1 MQRIRMAFLAAGVL
15 VVAVFGLAS
24 PSSAEGEI
32 HTGNHAVDLC
42 IQQMI
47 DAESIDVECQEAPN
61 PMVPEKNEVI
71 WGTVGFAVVFGGI
84 AFFGY
89 PQIKKAM
96 NARTERIRSDLD
108 AADSQKAE
116 ADRLVAE
123 YQAKLA
129 DTRNESARIIEEA
142 RQTADGVR
150 RQLETKAQADIAEMR
165 VQAAADIESAKA
177 QALADLRGEVTSL
190 ALGAAEQVVQR
201 NLDDAANRAL
211 VEAYIDQVG
220 ASN

>member
-1 MQRIRMAFLAAGVL
+1 MQRIRMALLAAGV
-15 VVAVFGLAS
+15 VAMAMFAFAS
-24 PSSAEGEI
+24 PSSAEGETELR
-32 HTGNHAVDLC
+32 HDVHEC
-42 IQQMI
+42 IEQLE
-47 DAESIDVECQEAPN
+47 AANSIDVDCQAAPN
-61 PMVPEKNEVI
+61 PMVPETNEVI
-71 WGTVGFAVVFGGI
+71 WGTVGFVIVFGAI

-96 NARTERIRSDLD
+96 NARTERIASDLA

-116 ADRLVAE
+116 ADRLVAD

-129 DTRNESARIIEEA
+129 DARNESARIIEEA

-150 RQLETKAQADIAEMR
+150 RQLEAKAQADIAEMR
-165 VQAAADIESAKA
+165 AQAAADIEAAKS

-190 ALGAAEQVVQR
+190 AIGAAEQVVQR
-201 NLDDAANRAL
+201 NLNDDTNRAL

>member
-1 MQRIRMAFLAAGVL
+1 MQRIRMALLAATVLGVAL
-15 VVAVFGLAS
+15 VGFAA
-24 PSSAEGEI
+24 PASAEGDL
-32 HTGNHAVDLC
+32 THAEHLC
-42 IQQMI
+42 IEQIENGEGIESCQQ
-47 DAESIDVECQEAPN
+47 APN

-71 WGTVGFAVVFGGI
+71 WGAFGFFVVFGAI
-84 AFFGY
+84 AKFGY

-96 NARTERIRSDLD
+96 NERTERIRTDLET
-108 AADSQKAE
+108 ADNQKAE

-129 DTRNESARIIEEA
+129 DAKNESARIVEEA

-150 RQLETKAQADIAEMR
+150 RQLEAKAQADIAEMR
-165 VQAAADIESAKA
+165 TQAAADIEAAKG
-177 QALADLRGEVTSL
+177 QAMADLRGEVTAL
-190 ALGAAEQVVQR
+190 AIGAAEQVVQR
-201 NLDDAANRAL
+201 NLNDDTNRAL